1 MAENAKT
8 GVKRVNSKIKH
19 SVGEI
24 IFDIIN
30 YTVLTLFGLCC
41 LFPVLYEAMMSVSSK
56 ADYLA
61 SSSTIMIIPR
71 DFNIEAYKFIFAQD
85 RVGKSFF
92 ISLFIT
98 IVGTAYSMILTC
110 FGAYA
115 FTRKDV
121 PGLKFF
127 FTLIVITMFFSGG
140 LIPFYLTVKSV
151 VGIDNLAC
159 LIIPFG
165 INTFN
170 MILLRNFFIQVPDS
184 IVESCRIEGASEFRI
199 LLQFVIPLSRAGIAT
214 IMLWYLVGKWD
225 DWYWPSFFLNSRDD
239 LYPLAYTLRNTLVK
253 SDGSPAVDP
262 GVQINGEK
270 LFARGRE
277 AAMIMIAIG
286 PVLIIY
292 PFMQKYFVKGVM
304 IGGVKG

>member
-1 MAENAKT
+1 MTENT
-8 GVKRVNSKIKH
+8 NTVKRVSSKIKH

-24 IFDIIN
+24 IFDVIN
-30 YTVLTLFGLCC
+30 YTVLTLFGLIC
-41 LFPVLYEAMMSVSSK
+41 LFPVLYEILLSVSSK
-56 ADYLA
+56 SDYLT
-61 SSSTIMIIPR
+61 STSALLIIPR
-71 DFNIEAYKFIFAQD
+71 DFNLEHYKFIFAQN
-85 RVGKSFF
+85 RVGTSFL

-98 IVGTAYSMILTC
+98 VVGTLYSMVLTC
-110 FGAYA
+110 FGSYA

-127 FTLIVITMFFSGG
+127 FTLIVITMFFGGG

-151 VGIDNLAC
+151 VGINNLAC

-165 INTFN
+165 ISSFN

-184 IVESCRIEGASEFRI
+184 IIESCQIEGASEFRI

-225 DWYWPSFFLNSRDD
+225 DWYWPSFFLTTRTD

-253 SDGSPAVDP
+253 SDGSPALSE
-262 GVQINGEK
+262 GTQINGEK
-270 LFARGRE
+270 IFSRGRD
-277 AAMIMIAIG
+277 AAMIMITIA

>member
-1 MAENAKT
+1 MTENSNT

-24 IFDIIN
+24 IFDVIN
-30 YTVLTLFGLCC
+30 YTFLTLFGLCC
-41 LFPVLYEAMMSVSSK
+41 LFPVLYEAMMSFASK
-56 ADYLA
+56 ADYYA
-61 SSSTIMIIPR
+61 SSSTLLIIPR
-71 DFNIEAYKFIFAQD
+71 DFNIEAYKFIFAQN
-85 RVGKSFF
+85 RVGKAFL

-98 IVGTAYSMILTC
+98 VVGTIYSMVLTC
-110 FGAYA
+110 FGSYA

-127 FTLIVITMFFSGG
+127 FTLIVITMFFGGG
-140 LIPFYLTVKSV
+140 LIPFYLTVKAV
-151 VGIDNLAC
+151 VGMDNLAC

-184 IVESCRIEGASEFRI
+184 IIESCRIEGASEFRI
-199 LLQFVIPLSRAGIAT
+199 LLQFVVPLSRAGIAT

-225 DWYWPSFFLNSRDD
+225 DWYWPSFFLHNDE
-239 LYPLAYTLRNTLVK
+239 LYPLAYTLRNTLVGA
-253 SDGSPAVDP
+253 DGSPSI
-262 GVQINGEK
+262 GETQLNGEK
-270 LFARGRE
+270 LFSKGRD
-277 AAMIMIAIG
+277 AAMIMITIA

-292 PFMQKYFVKGVM
+292 PFLQKYFVKGVM

>member
-1 MAENAKT
+1 MAI
-8 GVKRVNSKIKH
+8 VKRAKVPHAKIRIKR
-19 SVGEI
+19 SAGEI
-24 IFDIIN
+24 IFDVIN
-30 YTVLTLFGLCC
+30 YTFLTLFGLCC
-41 LFPVLYEAMMSVSSK
+41 LFPVLYEALMSASSK
-56 ADYLA
+56 ADYLNA
-61 SSSTIMIIPR
+61 NIMVIPR
-71 DFNIEAYKFIFAQD
+71 DFNIEAYKFIFAQN
-85 RVGKSFF
+85 RVGNAFLV
-92 ISLFIT
+92 SLFIT
-98 IVGTAYSMILTC
+98 IVGTAYSMALTC

-115 FTRKDV
+115 FTRRDV

-127 FTLIVITMFFSGG
+127 FTLIIITMFFGGG
-140 LIPFYLTVKSV
+140 LVPFYLTVKGT
-151 VGIDNLAC
+151 VGMNNIWC

-184 IVESCRIEGASEFRI
+184 IIESCRIEGASEFRI
-199 LLQFVIPLSRAGIAT
+199 LLQFVVPLSRAGIAT

-225 DWYWPSFFLNSRDD
+225 DWYWPSFFLTTRED

-253 SDGSPAVDP
+253 ADGSPSVDP
-262 GVQINGEK
+262 GAQINGEK
-270 LFARGRE
+270 LFSRGRD
-277 AAMIMIAIG
+277 AAMIMIAIA